1 MQHKKTMH
9 IRRSRFISLLSINLF
24 KEKHSQL
31 NRRNIINAA
40 KMSYRETVLCRVAH
54 GQQSRCATTGEAS
67 QAAASLQDCE
77 FLNGEKV
84 SDPDRKKIFYSCC
97 CIKNKTYKT
106 RYWQNKVIDFFF
118 WRLFLFL
125 SMIAGQT
132 LSASH
137 CYLSFCLSI
146 CIPPMNAWK
155 KQTKSFAEVGA
166 STPSGTSL

>member
-84 SDPDRKKIFYSCC
+84 SDPDGKKSFTAAAALK
-97 CIKNKTYKT
+97 IKRIKHVTGKI
-106 RYWQNKVIDFFF
+106 KSLIFFF
-118 WRLFLFL
+118 
-125 SMIAGQT
+125 
-132 LSASH
+132 
-137 CYLSFCLSI
+137 
-146 CIPPMNAWK
+146 
-155 KQTKSFAEVGA
+155 GA
-166 STPSGTSL
+166 YFFFFRW